1 MTQYNTLNVELS
13 NSQLNKLKSA
23 IKNGTRVTLDL
34 SSNIIGDSNDENNF
48 PHKLF
53 LSNTQVSRL
62 RKAFAN
68 NSSANVKLSKTQLH
82 KIGQSGGFLGRL
94 LGPLLKPGLP
104 LIGNVLK
111 PLAKSILIL
120 LGLMAAAAATDA
132 ATTLMISNEEM
143 EDIMII
149 VKSLE
154 DSGLLIK
161 GVCET
166 IKNEAKKQKGGFL
179 SRLLGILGASLSGK
193 L

>member
-120 LGLMAAAAATDA
+120 LGLMAAAAATDV

>member
-111 PLAKSILIL
+111 TLAKSILIL
-120 LGLMAAAAATDA
+120 LGLTAAAAATDA

-154 DSGLLIK
+154 DSSLLIK

>member
-1 MTQYNTLNVELS
+1 MTQYNTLNVESS

>member
-1 MTQYNTLNVELS
+1 M
-13 NSQLNKLKSA
+13 
-23 IKNGTRVTLDL
+23 
-34 SSNIIGDSNDENNF
+34 
-48 PHKLF
+48 
-53 LSNTQVSRL
+53 SNTQVSRL

>member
-111 PLAKSILIL
+111 TLAKSILIL
-120 LGLMAAAAATDA
+120 LGLTAAAAATDA

-154 DSGLLIK
+154 DSSLLIK

-193 L
+193 Q

>member
-82 KIGQSGGFLGRL
+82 KIRQSGGFLGRL

-111 PLAKSILIL
+111 TLAKSILIL
-120 LGLMAAAAATDA
+120 LGLTAAAAATDA

>member
-13 NSQLNKLKSA
+13 NSQLNRLKSA

-120 LGLMAAAAATDA
+120 LGLMAAAATDA

>member
-1 MTQYNTLNVELS
+1 MTQCNTLNVELS